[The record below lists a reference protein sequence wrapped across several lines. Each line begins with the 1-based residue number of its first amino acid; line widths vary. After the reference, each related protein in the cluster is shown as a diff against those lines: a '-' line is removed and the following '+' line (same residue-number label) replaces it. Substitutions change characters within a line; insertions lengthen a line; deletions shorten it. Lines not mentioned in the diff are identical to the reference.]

1 MKETTIFLGLIIP
14 TTMMTT
20 VESGLQNFQLLNS
33 LLRFCADSGG
43 FFKIGNQNNL
53 ATLPGF
59 ASVLINGYTYS
70 YVYKDPRN
78 GEKCCRPIK
87 SKCEWEEIIVQNLFT
102 KKMPKRRDTCKIT
115 RGEILCGKRC
125 TRIKKALE
133 KLQREV
139 EGREKEEN
147 ERTEEGKEEEKESK
161 EALKPHSSED
171 ERKEK
176 DKQSNE
182 NEKEREEKDRKEKEG
197 REKERERKEK
207 EGQRD
212 YVEIHAEAAPGG
224 AKGLEV
230 KKGQKLSQRQLQMI
244 ETAAEEKETQS
255 RNPLCR
261 EEKGF
266 LPFYLPPVSAL

>member
-1 MKETTIFLGLIIP
+1 MKERTIFLGLIIL
-14 TTMMTT
+14 TTMTTT
-20 VESGLQNFQLLNS
+20 VESGLQNVQLLNS

-115 RGEILCGKRC
+115 RGDILCGKRC

-139 EGREKEEN
+139 EGREKEEK

-161 EALKPHSSED
+161 ETLKPHSSED
-171 ERKEK
+171 ERKEE
-176 DKQSNE
+176 DNQSNE
-182 NEKEREEKDRKEKEG
+182 KEKEREEKGQKEKER

-212 YVEIHAEAAPGG
+212 YVEIHAAPGMG

-244 ETAAEEKETQS
+244 ETAAEEKDTQS

-261 EEKGF
+261 EEKNRF
-266 LPFYLPPVSAL
+266 

>member
-1 MKETTIFLGLIIP
+1 MKEATIFLGLIIL
-14 TTMMTT
+14 TTMTTT
-20 VESGLQNFQLLNS
+20 VESGLQNVQLLNS

-102 KKMPKRRDTCKIT
+102 KKMPKKRRDTCKIT
-115 RGEILCGKRC
+115 RGDILCGKRC
-125 TRIKKALE
+125 TRIRKALE

-139 EGREKEEN
+139 EGREKEEK

-161 EALKPHSSED
+161 EALITHSSED

-182 NEKEREEKDRKEKEG
+182 KEKEREEKGQKEKER

-212 YVEIHAEAAPGG
+212 YVEIHAAPGMG

-244 ETAAEEKETQS
+244 ETAAEEKDTQS

-261 EEKGF
+261 EEKNRF
-266 LPFYLPPVSAL
+266 

>member
-1 MKETTIFLGLIIP
+1 MKERTIFLGLIIL
-14 TTMMTT
+14 TTMTTT
-20 VESGLQNFQLLNS
+20 VESGLQNVQLFLITF
-33 LLRFCADSGG
+33 LCCFWGVLQIR
-43 FFKIGNQNNL
+43 NQNNL

-115 RGEILCGKRC
+115 RGDILCGKRC

-139 EGREKEEN
+139 EGREKEEK

-171 ERKEK
+171 ERKEE
-176 DKQSNE
+176 DNQSNE
-182 NEKEREEKDRKEKEG
+182 KEKEREEKDKKGKEG

-212 YVEIHAEAAPGG
+212 YVEIHAAPGG

-230 KKGQKLSQRQLQMI
+230 KKGQKLSHRQLQMI

-261 EEKGF
+261 EEEKGLSRF
-266 LPFYLPPVSAL
+266 

>member
-1 MKETTIFLGLIIP
+1 MFNFFILNCVSVLI
-14 TTMMTT
+14 
-20 VESGLQNFQLLNS
+20 L
-33 LLRFCADSGG
+33 GG

-53 ATLPGF
+53 ATLPGI

-115 RGEILCGKRC
+115 RGDILCGKRC
-125 TRIKKALE
+125 TRIRKALE

-139 EGREKEEN
+139 EGREKEEK

-176 DKQSNE
+176 DKQSNVK
-182 NEKEREEKDRKEKEG
+182 EKEREGKDSKEKEG

-212 YVEIHAEAAPGG
+212 YVDIYAEAAPGG

-230 KKGQKLSQRQLQMI
+230 KKGQKLSQRQLQML

-261 EEKGF
+261 EEKNRF
-266 LPFYLPPVSAL
+266 

>member
-1 MKETTIFLGLIIP
+1 
-14 TTMMTT
+14 
-20 VESGLQNFQLLNS
+20 
-33 LLRFCADSGG
+33 
-43 FFKIGNQNNL
+43 
-53 ATLPGF
+53 
-59 ASVLINGYTYS
+59 
-70 YVYKDPRN
+70 
-78 GEKCCRPIK
+78 
-87 SKCEWEEIIVQNLFT
+87 
-102 KKMPKRRDTCKIT
+102 MPKTRRDTCKIT
-115 RGEILCGKRC
+115 RGDILCGKRC

-139 EGREKEEN
+139 EGREKEEK

-161 EALKPHSSED
+161 EALKPHSSEN

-182 NEKEREEKDRKEKEG
+182 KEKEREEKDKKEKEG

-212 YVEIHAEAAPGG
+212 YVDIYAEAAPGG

-230 KKGQKLSQRQLQMI
+230 KKGQKLSQRQLQML

-261 EEKGF
+261 EEERF
-266 LPFYLPPVSAL
+266 